1 MGLTVKRKYIK
12 TVEVQEGEEY
22 QIPRNQQIIT
32 TKVIHQITPENGQ
45 PIGWRDRLLFPRYKV
60 VIVLQCVEFEE
71 GEWDKTE

>member
-32 TKVIHQITPENGQ
+32 SRIIHEITPESEG
-45 PIGWRDRLLFPRYKV
+45 PVFPRYKV

-71 GEWDKTE
+71 DQ